1 MTHLFK
7 SAETSIFS
15 PEISKFCSI
24 RKYKYRLHFGTKF
37 LILLTFFE
45 SLINFLINMVTILMM
60 SAKLATPGP
69 FKIRTFQ
76 NKGYGV
82 MILDYYVT
90 NNIISRDSSYF
101 VDAIMWQKFGNSSI
115 SRGEVIITSIL
126 QGFDQKNH
134 FFEGWS
140 WFKFNNLAMVL
151 GMTLKFYT
159 SVAKGLKLKARKFCG
174 LTPPFVE
181 VTGEKLVGLTFLPH
195 SWIGLRNQKQLKQL
209 LTTFLQNRC
218 S

>member
-101 VDAIMWQKFGNSSI
+101 VDAIM
-115 SRGEVIITSIL
+115 
-126 QGFDQKNH
+126 
-134 FFEGWS
+134 
-140 WFKFNNLAMVL
+140 
-151 GMTLKFYT
+151 
-159 SVAKGLKLKARKFCG
+159 
-174 LTPPFVE
+174 
-181 VTGEKLVGLTFLPH
+181 
-195 SWIGLRNQKQLKQL
+195 
-209 LTTFLQNRC
+209 
-218 S
+218 

>member
-24 RKYKYRLHFGTKF
+24 RKYNYRLHFGTKF
-37 LILLTFFE
+37 LILLTFCE

-101 VDAIMWQKFGNSSI
+101 VDAIM
-115 SRGEVIITSIL
+115 
-126 QGFDQKNH
+126 
-134 FFEGWS
+134 
-140 WFKFNNLAMVL
+140 
-151 GMTLKFYT
+151 
-159 SVAKGLKLKARKFCG
+159 
-174 LTPPFVE
+174 
-181 VTGEKLVGLTFLPH
+181 
-195 SWIGLRNQKQLKQL
+195 
-209 LTTFLQNRC
+209 
-218 S
+218 

>member
-69 FKIRTFQ
+69 FKIRIFQ

-82 MILDYYVT
+82 MTLDYYVT

-101 VDAIMWQKFGNSSI
+101 VDAIM
-115 SRGEVIITSIL
+115 
-126 QGFDQKNH
+126 
-134 FFEGWS
+134 
-140 WFKFNNLAMVL
+140 
-151 GMTLKFYT
+151 
-159 SVAKGLKLKARKFCG
+159 
-174 LTPPFVE
+174 
-181 VTGEKLVGLTFLPH
+181 
-195 SWIGLRNQKQLKQL
+195 
-209 LTTFLQNRC
+209 
-218 S
+218 